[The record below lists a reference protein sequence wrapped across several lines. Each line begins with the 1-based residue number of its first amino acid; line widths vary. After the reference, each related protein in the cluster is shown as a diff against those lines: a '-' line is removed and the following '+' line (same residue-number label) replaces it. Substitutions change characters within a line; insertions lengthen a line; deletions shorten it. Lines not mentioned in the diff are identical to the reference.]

1 MPKKKNKLKEIIKIA
16 HQTQNKEYD
25 ENGCDVI
32 RMQVR
37 DDSSF
42 LSMYS
47 PKDQVIISDEVA
59 NYFDNMIKT
68 KKLNHDLHIIISSNV
83 IDDDEKIEY
92 QRGIKNYYRIRII
105 DIQRRLKTNLFI
117 AMMMIVTA
125 VFIFSL
131 YVLLE
136 VLKVNYILLQ
146 LIDIAG
152 WVFVWEAVDLLF
164 LERKKLRIEQLRD
177 CSMCDAKISY
187 EKINESNSNIE

>member
-1 MPKKKNKLKEIIKIA
+1 M
-16 HQTQNKEYD
+16 
-25 ENGCDVI
+25 
-32 RMQVR
+32 
-37 DDSSF
+37 
-42 LSMYS
+42 
-47 PKDQVIISDEVA
+47 
-59 NYFDNMIKT
+59 
-68 KKLNHDLHIIISSNV
+68 

-92 QRGIKNYYRIRII
+92 QRGIKNFYRLRII
-105 DIQRRLKTNLFI
+105 DIQRRLKTNLFTAI
-117 AMMMIVTA
+117 IMITTA

-136 VLKVNYILLQ
+136 VLKANYILLQ